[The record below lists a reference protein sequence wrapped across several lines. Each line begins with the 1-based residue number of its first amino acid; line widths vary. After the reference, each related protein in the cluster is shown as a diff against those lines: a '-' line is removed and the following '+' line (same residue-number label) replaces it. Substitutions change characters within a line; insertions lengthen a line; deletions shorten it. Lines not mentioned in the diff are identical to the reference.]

1 MKKAMLI
8 CTVLMAAA
16 GGCKNHDEQFEEILR
31 LEDRR
36 GDVRE
41 LTRFIMHPSAEVK
54 RRAVIAMG
62 RMRDAQAVTT
72 LVDLLDNSNA
82 ALRGEAAFALGQI
95 ADPSAAKVILKNFN
109 DEKDLEVRL
118 ALIEAL
124 SKVAK
129 DSLLPAI
136 DSTLSHQLDEDIP
149 IVRAETALALAR
161 LVQRQLPGKEWGAK
175 LAVLLTDEAEEV
187 RWRAA
192 YALMRLADP
201 STAPALRDAVRDR
214 SPRVRM
220 QVARAL
226 GALRDPAAWVALA
239 LLAHSDPDWRVRVNA
254 TAALGQ
260 IDPTAEPLLT
270 IADVPLE
277 DSCLH
282 VRLTALRA
290 LGSAAERA
298 RQAGHIAVSD
308 SMATFLN
315 SQIRLAMPDSN
326 VCGDWRITAAVA
338 YALAQARGKKAVE
351 NLLPLA
357 GHPERYLRA
366 EIARALGA
374 TAAPEAFPI
383 LEKLSNDPD
392 NLVRIAALEALP
404 KIAAQN
410 RALPIYLNALTRG
423 DAVLT
428 ALAAQNLVADS
439 SQRSEHALAIM
450 SAYHQLTPPIETEC
464 AQMIFDALAD
474 CGNRKAQALLEEAL
488 KTPDKPFAGAAA
500 TALQKLTGK
509 DYTASLPKAGTPQQS
524 FTIAEIKALRGRWAR
539 VQTDRG
545 EIELELLPEEAPLT
559 VLNFVRLAEKKF
571 FDGLDV
577 HRVVPNFVMQTGDP
591 RGDMWGSP
599 GYSIRSEFNR
609 LRYVRGTVGMASAGP
624 DTEGSQW
631 FITTSD
637 QPHLDGRYTIFAR
650 VRKGMEI
657 VEALQVGDKI
667 HHVTIQH

>member
-1 MKKAMLI
+1 MKIAMLI
-8 CTVLMAAA
+8 CTVLLMAA
-16 GGCKNHDEQFEEILR
+16 GGCNNHDEQFQEILR

-41 LTRFIMHPSAEVK
+41 LTKFIMHPSAEVK

-62 RMRDAQAVTT
+62 RMQNPQAVTT
-72 LVDLLDNSNA
+72 LVDLLDSSNP
-82 ALRGEAAFALGQI
+82 ALRSEAAFALGQI
-95 ADPSAAKVILKNFN
+95 ADPAATKVILKNLG

-136 DSTLSHQLDEDIP
+136 DSTLSRQLDEDIP
-149 IVRAETALALAR
+149 IVRAETALALGR
-161 LVQRQLPGKEWGAK
+161 LAHRGLQGEGWGTK
-175 LAVLLTDEAEEV
+175 LAFLLNDETEEV

-192 YALMRLADP
+192 YALMRLAEP
-201 STAPALRDAVRDR
+201 ATAPGLRNALRDR

-220 QVARAL
+220 QAARAL
-226 GALRDPAAWVALA
+226 AELRDPAAWETLA
-239 LLAHSDPDWRVRVNA
+239 LLAHTDQDWRVRVNA
-254 TAALGQ
+254 AAALGQ
-260 IDPTAEPLLT
+260 IEAPGTPLL
-270 IADVPLE
+270 ALSEAPLG

-282 VRLTALRA
+282 VHLTAIRA
-290 LGSAAERA
+290 LGNTAGRA
-298 RQAGHIAVSD
+298 RTAGHFAVSD
-308 SMATFLN
+308 SIATFLS
-315 SQIRLAMPDSN
+315 SQFHLELADSN
-326 VCGDWRITAAVA
+326 ARGDWRSTAAAA
-338 YALAQARGKKAVE
+338 YALAQARGKDAIE

-357 GHPERYLRA
+357 SHPVKYLRA
-366 EIARALGA
+366 EIARALGV

-383 LEKLSNDPD
+383 LEKLFNDPD
-392 NLVRIAALEALP
+392 NLVRIAALESLP

-428 ALAAQNLVADS
+428 ALAAQNLVVDS
-439 SQRSEHALAIM
+439 TQRHEHAMAIM
-450 SAYHQLTPPIETEC
+450 SAYRQLKPPIEVEC
-464 AQMIFDALAD
+464 AQMIFGALAD
-474 CGNRKAQALLEEAL
+474 CGGREAQSLLEEAL
-488 KTPDKPFAGAAA
+488 RTPDKLYAGAAA
-500 TALQKLTGK
+500 VALQKLTGK
-509 DYTASLPKAGTPQQS
+509 DYTASLDVATTPQQVFS
-524 FTIAEIKALRGRWAR
+524 FAEIKALRGRWAR

-545 EIELELLPEEAPLT
+545 EFEMELLSDAAPLT
-559 VLNFVRLAEKKF
+559 VLNFVRLAEQGF
-571 FDGLDV
+571 FTGLDV
-577 HRVVPNFVMQTGDP
+577 HRVVPNFVVQTGDP

-609 LRYVRGTVGMASAGP
+609 LRYVRGAVGMASAGP

-631 FITTSD
+631 FITPSD

-657 VEALQVGDKI
+657 VEALQVGNKI
-667 HHVTIQH
+667 HQVTIHQ